1 MSGTPALDLSY
12 LVLSYD
18 AAAGAGG
25 SIIVTS
31 SSAAAGSVLA
41 SSAGSIA
48 RGAGNGLGFRA
59 RTMSASPY
67 ERRELCEVWRVRSWR
82 V

>member
-1 MSGTPALDLSY
+1 MDEWSLLDLSY

-25 SIIVTS
+25 SVIVTS

-48 RGAGNGLGFRA
+48 RGAG
-59 RTMSASPY
+59 
-67 ERRELCEVWRVRSWR
+67 RRVVGED
-82 V
+82 